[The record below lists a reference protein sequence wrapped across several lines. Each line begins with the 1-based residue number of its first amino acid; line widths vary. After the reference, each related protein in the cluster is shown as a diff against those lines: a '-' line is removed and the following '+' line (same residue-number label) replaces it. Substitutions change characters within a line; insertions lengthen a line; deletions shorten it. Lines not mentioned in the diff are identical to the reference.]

1 MTAEARIAHLSR
13 PILHP
18 ASKKQS
24 TTHHTRGEGTI
35 TNSSE
40 GRKHRHNEEEEA
52 WKSWSGPIGKKKTYL
67 ESDARSAP
75 GLDMV
80 NYDDHIRDINFLLG
94 EPLRRSHIRM

>member
-1 MTAEARIAHLSR
+1 M
-13 PILHP
+13 
-18 ASKKQS
+18 
-24 TTHHTRGEGTI
+24 RGGSLI
-35 TNSSE
+35 INSSE
-40 GRKHRHNEEEEA
+40 ERKHRHKEEEA

-94 EPLRRSHIRM
+94 EPLRRSHIRT